1 MVKNHEEM
9 CVCVWA
15 DLCVNV
21 YVYEHTNVCKC
32 VWVFAIWTFQA
43 ERITAG
49 RENKTGTFDWANI
62 DKVEGEAGPSLG
74 QDPKKEKEKKNRSLK
89 KLKEQTNRGKND
101 SMLCYLKLSNKKAK
115 TSCKHTILKTGN
127 KEYVKS

>member
-9 CVCVWA
+9 CVPVCV
-15 DLCVNV
+15 C
-21 YVYEHTNVCKC
+21 EHTNVCKC

-62 DKVEGEAGPSLG
+62 DKVERGEAGSSLG
-74 QDPKKEKEKKNRSLK
+74 QDPKKS
-89 KLKEQTNRGKND
+89 
-101 SMLCYLKLSNKKAK
+101 
-115 TSCKHTILKTGN
+115 
-127 KEYVKS
+127 